1 LIISCFGEVLW
12 KPPLEIVDFESSLAT
27 FMGQDLVAVQDY
39 NFDQL
44 PEMIRVM
51 SQRIADAEFSPNLYL
66 EFCDSRLRNQ
76 NFLKVINPALTDF
89 FNTHVAVALKKINYL
104 KDFQKKSFLAFTK
117 SDWQPDELNDLMN
130 PRINITNA
138 QRTLV
143 NQYID
148 G

>member
-1 LIISCFGEVLW
+1 MLL
-12 KPPLEIVDFESSLAT
+12 
-27 FMGQDLVAVQDY
+27 
-39 NFDQL
+39 
-44 PEMIRVM
+44 
-51 SQRIADAEFSPNLYL
+51 
-66 EFCDSRLRNQ
+66 LR
-76 NFLKVINPALTDF
+76 
-89 FNTHVAVALKKINYL
+89 LKKINYL
-104 KDFQKKSFLAFTK
+104 KDFKKKSFLAFTK